1 MSDDLEDTQ
10 PTKTESD
17 ALDGGEAENAS
28 DSLENAPDEGETLKD
43 FFSFE
48 EIFRRILATADDEL
62 EKNNTLLLWS
72 GLAAGLSL
80 GLTFLARV
88 LFTTLSGNES
98 PGLVGNLF
106 YPVGFLLIVIGRY
119 QLFTENTLTPVVL
132 VLTKLAS
139 LRNLLRLWGVVFVG
153 NMVGALVV
161 TALLAFTGVLNPE
174 AKEIALK
181 IGEHANEFGWSVLF
195 WRAVVAGWLV
205 ASMVWLVHGTRDTVS
220 KIAIVWILMFFIGAG
235 ELFHVITSSV
245 EVFFVAFEGET
256 AFLPLW
262 SGFVLPVLLGNIAG
276 GVVFVAVLNYMQFGE
291 FREGEI
297 FEHYGERLSWR
308 DWLFS
313 HKPDDE
319 RHSTPKEI

>member
-1 MSDDLEDTQ
+1 MPDDLEKDTH
-10 PTKTESD
+10 PADSAED
-17 ALDGGEAENAS
+17 ADQS
-28 DSLENAPDEGETLKD
+28 VENAPDEGETLSD

-48 EIFRRILATADDEL
+48 EIFRRVLATADDEL

-72 GLAAGLSL
+72 GLAAGLAL

-88 LFTTLSGNES
+88 LFTTLAGKES

-119 QLFTENTLTPVVL
+119 QLFTENTLTPVAL

-139 LRNLLRLWGVVFVG
+139 LRNLLRLWGIVFIA

-174 AKEIALK
+174 AKEVALK
-181 IGEHANEFGWSVLF
+181 IGEHAQEFSWSVLF

-220 KIAIVWILMFFIGAG
+220 KIAIVWILMFLIGAG

-262 SGFVLPVLLGNIAG
+262 SSFVLPVLLGNIAG

-291 FREGEI
+291 FNEGKL
-297 FEHYGERLSWR
+297 FERYGERLSWR

-313 HKPDDE
+313 HRPDDE
-319 RHSTPKEI
+319 RHSSPKEV